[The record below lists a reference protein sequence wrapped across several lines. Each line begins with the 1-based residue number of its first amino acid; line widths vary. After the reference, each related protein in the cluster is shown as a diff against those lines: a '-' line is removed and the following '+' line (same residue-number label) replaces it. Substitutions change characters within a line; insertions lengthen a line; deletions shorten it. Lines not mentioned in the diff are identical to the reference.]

1 MRFIVFGAGAIGGV
15 VGARLHQAGHRVTL
29 IARGAH
35 GQAIREHGLTLTD
48 PAGSSVLEIEAFGS
62 AAEVQWD
69 GDEVVMLGIKGQDTA
84 VALGALRAAAPHR
97 TPVICLQNGV
107 DNERRAL
114 RLFENV
120 YGAVVMVPAAHIEPG
135 VVESHA
141 SELTGIIDVGRYP
154 SGGDELTEEVTAALR
169 ESRFDSCARDDVMRL
184 KYAKLLLNLAN
195 AVGAICQPGPDNER
209 LIELV
214 REEGRAALT
223 AAGIDFEA
231 PEVEDVTGRW
241 ERIGVQTDR
250 RGGSSTWQS
259 LARHTGEVETDYLN
273 GEIALLGRL
282 HGVATPVN
290 AALGRLAA
298 RVAAEGAGP
307 QTLTARDVLA
317 EAGTEDAAWTR

>member
-1 MRFIVFGAGAIGGV
+1 MRFVVFGAGAIGGV
-15 VGARLHQAGHRVTL
+15 VGARLHQAGHPVSL

-35 GQAIREHGLTLTD
+35 LNAIRQHGLTLVD
-48 PAGSSVLEIEAFGS
+48 PAGSSVLEIEAVGS
-62 AAEVQWD
+62 PAEVRWE
-69 GDEVVMLGIKGQDTA
+69 GDEVVMLAMKGQDTGA
-84 VALGALRAAAPHR
+84 ALGALRAVAPHR
-97 TPVICLQNGV
+97 TPVVCLQNGV

-120 YGAVVMVPAAHIEPG
+120 YGAVVMLPAAHTEPG

-141 SELTGIIDVGRYP
+141 SKLTGIVDIGRYP
-154 SGGDELTEEVTAALR
+154 SGGDELAEEVTAALR

-195 AVGAICQPGPDNER
+195 AVGAICKPGPDNER
-209 LIELV
+209 VIEAA
-214 REEGRAALT
+214 REEGNAALT
-223 AAGIDFEA
+223 AAGIDSDA
-231 PEVEDVTGRW
+231 PEVTDVTGRW

-259 LARHTGEVETDYLN
+259 LARHSGEVETDYLN

-290 AALGRLAA
+290 AALCRLAA
-298 RVAAEGAGP
+298 RVARDGAGP
-307 QTLTARDVLA
+307 QTLTARDVLS
-317 EAGTEDAAWTR
+317 EAGREDVAWTR